1 MGSVHNLLRAVQ
13 LPDMALVHQR
23 FPDWSLPDPAAE
35 LVHELGRTGIR
46 AQVRPGMKVAVTAG
60 SRGLDA
66 YVPLLRQL
74 ITTLKE
80 MGAQP
85 FVVPAMGSHGGA
97 TAEGQK
103 DLLNGYGITEEA
115 MGAPIHSS
123 MEVAQV
129 AATPEGDP
137 VWMDKRAAQADGI
150 VLFNR
155 VKPHTGFRGRYESGL
170 LKMAA
175 VGLGKQKGAEIVHAG
190 GPGAMA
196 ERVELFGTLAI
207 KHAPILFGVATVE
220 NACDRVCAVKALTV
234 GEIFRRE
241 PELLERAK
249 ALLPRIF
256 FEDLD
261 VLVVDRIG
269 KNISGPGMDP
279 NVTHTYLPDAT
290 IPQMLR
296 DKRARRVIVL
306 DLTKETHGAAM
317 GIGMADI
324 TTRRV
329 AEKLDPESTYPN
341 CLTSGV
347 TASAKLPMFFENDR
361 LAIQAAVRTLSASD
375 GSGMRMVR
383 IQDTLHLGE
392 IWISQALLPQALG
405 HPDVEVLSPTVPMA
419 FDAQGNLF

>member
-241 PELLERAK
+241 PELLERDK
-249 ALLPRIF
+249 ALLP
-256 FEDLD
+256 
-261 VLVVDRIG
+261 
-269 KNISGPGMDP
+269 
-279 NVTHTYLPDAT
+279 
-290 IPQMLR
+290 
-296 DKRARRVIVL
+296 
-306 DLTKETHGAAM
+306 
-317 GIGMADI
+317 
-324 TTRRV
+324 
-329 AEKLDPESTYPN
+329 
-341 CLTSGV
+341 
-347 TASAKLPMFFENDR
+347 
-361 LAIQAAVRTLSASD
+361 
-375 GSGMRMVR
+375 
-383 IQDTLHLGE
+383 
-392 IWISQALLPQALG
+392 
-405 HPDVEVLSPTVPMA
+405 
-419 FDAQGNLF
+419 LF